1 MLAASIEWENAL
13 TDNQFHIRAPVGDD
27 FLDPAEVA
35 ALDASALRART
46 EAIVPL
52 LRDRA
57 TEAERLRRPD
67 PEVWAAIRRS
77 GFFYLFVPRAF
88 GGLGADPDIFIDAA
102 LPLAKADP
110 GTAWSA
116 CFAAGHNHTVA
127 HFPEAVQREVWG
139 TSGYVVA
146 PQVSMPPGMATRVDG
161 GYRISGSWSWGSGIM
176 DADHVVAVVML
187 GKPAA
192 DAPPSMGLALIAAT
206 EVTSRDTWHVAGLA
220 SSGSNDVIAD
230 DVFVPEHRV
239 LTNLTF
245 FTGHNEHSRSYE
257 AVFGFPAIPFS
268 SFIAVVPILGA
279 AMGLLDLYREA
290 LPARVTKGSRSP
302 LGENAAAQ
310 VRLARADVMIDT
322 ADQLIRAAAR
332 RALAATPLPNA
343 EQVPV
348 RARLRM
354 EFAYA
359 AQLCRDAARLIADGA
374 GSSIYRS
381 DHPFQ
386 RLFRDIQVMSSHVA
400 FDTDAVGE
408 VHGRVL
414 LGMPPNTMIL

>member
-1 MLAASIEWENAL
+1 MTEHDFKVRIPA
-13 TDNQFHIRAPVGDD
+13 GDD

-35 ALDASALRART
+35 TLDASTLRART
-46 EAIVPL
+46 EAIAPL
-52 LRDRA
+52 LRERA
-57 TEAERLRRPD
+57 ANAERLRRPD
-67 PEVWAAIRRS
+67 PEVWSAIRRS

-88 GGLGADPDIFIDAA
+88 GGLGADPDTFIDAA

-116 CFAAGHNHTVA
+116 CFVAGHNQVIA
-127 HFPEAVQREVWG
+127 HFPEAAQQEVWG
-139 TSGYVVA
+139 TSGYVIA
-146 PQVSMPPGMATRVDG
+146 PQVSMPPGMAKRVEC

-176 DADHVVAVVML
+176 DADYVVAVVML
-187 GKPAA
+187 GPPTPE
-192 DAPPSMGLALIAAT
+192 APPPMGLALIRAS

-230 DVFVPEHRV
+230 DVFVPDHRV
-239 LTNLTF
+239 LTDLTL
-245 FTGHNEHSRSYE
+245 FTGHNEYSRFHE
-257 AVFGFPAIPFS
+257 EPIFGFPAIPFS

-290 LPARVTKGSRSP
+290 LPSRIVKGRQGQ

-322 ADQLIRAAAR
+322 AEQLIRAAAR
-332 RALAATPLPNA
+332 RALAASSLANG
-343 EQVPV
+343 EQMPI

-359 AQLCRDAARLIADGA
+359 AQLCRDAARLIADGS
-374 GSSIYRS
+374 GSSIYRN
-381 DHPFQ
+381 DNPFQ
-386 RLFRDIQVMSSHVA
+386 RLLRDISVMSSHVA
-400 FDTDAVGE
+400 FDMDAAAE
-408 VHGRVL
+408 LHGRVL
-414 LGMPPNTMIL
+414 LGMPPTTMIL

>member
-1 MLAASIEWENAL
+1 MDQDLK
-13 TDNQFHIRAPVGDD
+13 IRIPAGDD

-35 ALDASALRART
+35 TLTASTLRART
-46 EAIVPL
+46 EAIAPL

-57 TEAERLRRPD
+57 ADAERLRRPD
-67 PEVWAAIRRS
+67 PEAWAAIRRS

-88 GGLGADPDIFIDAA
+88 GGLGADPDTFVDAA

-116 CFAAGHNHTVA
+116 CFTAGHNHTIA
-127 HFPEAVQREVWG
+127 HFPEAAQREVWG
-139 TSGYVVA
+139 KSAYVVA
-146 PQVSMPPGMATRVDG
+146 PQVSAPPGAATRVDG
-161 GYRISGSWSWGSGIM
+161 GYRVSGSWSWGSGIV
-176 DADHVVAVVML
+176 DADYVLAVVML
-187 GKPAA
+187 GQPAA
-192 DAPPSMGLALIAAT
+192 DAPPPMGLALIPAQ
-206 EVTSRDTWHVAGLA
+206 EVSARDSWHVAGLA

-230 DVFVPEHRV
+230 DVFVPDDRL
-239 LTNLTF
+239 LTDLTLF
-245 FTGHNEHSRSYE
+245 SGHNAHSRSHEE
-257 AVFGFPAIPFS
+257 AIYGFPSIPFS

-290 LPARVTKGSRSP
+290 LPGRTVKGRRAP

-310 VRLARADVMIDT
+310 VRLARADVMIVT

-332 RALAATPLPNA
+332 RALAAAPLPNA
-343 EQVPV
+343 EQLPV

-359 AQLCRDAARLIADGA
+359 AHLCLEAARLIADGA
-374 GSSIYRS
+374 GSSVYRS

-386 RLFRDIQVMSSHVA
+386 RLLRDIQVMSSHA
-400 FDTDAVGE
+400 GFDIDAAAE

-414 LGMPPNTMIL
+414 LGLPPNVMIL